1 MAWLEAHFYS
11 NVLGLSCAMNVL
23 LPEPAQGVGSDAS
36 GWDGESELP
45 VLYLLHGVSDD
56 HTIWMRRTSL
66 ERYAAGKRLA
76 IVMPAVH
83 RSYYSNQKY
92 GYDYLKF
99 IGEELPQIC
108 RRFFRISARR
118 EDNFVAGLS
127 MGGYGAMKVGLNYP
141 DRFGAAAS
149 MSGILDI
156 ASVGRQRGYDLVCDE
171 QRMEQLRRTD
181 RENYLKA
188 MDFRMNF
195 GTLEDFQGSENDLAY
210 LLDKAAAEGTVL
222 PRLFI
227 SMGTEDFLYQTNV
240 TFRQELD
247 RHMVPYEYLEV
258 PGRHEWGVWDDCIQK
273 VLNWL
278 PIRE

>member
-1 MAWLEAHFYS
+1 MAWLEVHFYS
-11 NVLGLSCAMNVL
+11 HVLGLSCAMNVI
-23 LPEPAQGVGSDAS
+23 LPEPAQGVGTDAS
-36 GWDGESELP
+36 GWDGERELP

-56 HTIWMRRTSL
+56 HTIWMRRTSI
-66 ERYAAGKRLA
+66 ERYAAGKQLA

-83 RSYYSNQKY
+83 RSYYSNQKC

-99 IGEELPQIC
+99 IGEELPLIC
-108 RRFFRISARR
+108 RRFFRISSKR

-141 DRFGAAAS
+141 DRYGAVAS

-156 ASVGRQRGYDLVCDE
+156 ASVGKERGYDLVCDGE
-171 QRMEQLRRTD
+171 RMEKLRATD

-195 GTLEDFQGSENDLAY
+195 GTLEEFKDSENDLSF
-210 LLDKAAAEGTVL
+210 LLGKAVAEGVTL
-222 PRLFI
+222 PKLFI

-240 TFRQELD
+240 SFRKELD
-247 RHMVPYEYLEV
+247 QHRVKYDYLEL
-258 PGRHEWGVWDDCIQK
+258 PGRHEWGVWDFCIQK
-273 VLNWL
+273 VLEWL
-278 PIRE
+278 PLKT

>member
-23 LPEPAQGVGSDAS
+23 LPESAQGVGSDAS

-99 IGEELPQIC
+99 VGEELPQIC

-149 MSGILDI
+149 I
-156 ASVGRQRGYDLVCDE
+156 
-171 QRMEQLRRTD
+171 
-181 RENYLKA
+181 
-188 MDFRMNF
+188 
-195 GTLEDFQGSENDLAY
+195 
-210 LLDKAAAEGTVL
+210 
-222 PRLFI
+222 
-227 SMGTEDFLYQTNV
+227 
-240 TFRQELD
+240 
-247 RHMVPYEYLEV
+247 
-258 PGRHEWGVWDDCIQK
+258 
-273 VLNWL
+273 
-278 PIRE
+278 